1 MTVMAFVRNTHV
13 QFPHAAGRV
22 LAERFQKAYS
32 ASARR
37 HRRARD

>member
-22 LAERFQKAYS
+22 LAERLQKAYG
-32 ASARR
+32 ASTRR
-37 HRRARD
+37 RRARD